1 MAKLQNIHVEKV
13 IALSAQRPAVT
24 TLGKATEGHFI
35 GENTGAVLYYS
46 QQQTA
51 NGAIIRSLQRNP

>member
-1 MAKLQNIHVEKV
+1 MAKLQNIQVEKV
-13 IALSAQRPAVT
+13 IVLSAQRSAVA
-24 TLGKATEGHFI
+24 TLDKAGEGHFT

-51 NGAIIRSLQRNP
+51 NGAIIRSL

>member
-1 MAKLQNIHVEKV
+1 MAKLQNIQVEKV
-13 IALSAQRPAVT
+13 VLSAQRSAVA
-24 TLGKATEGHFI
+24 TLTRRRRPLT

-51 NGAIIRSLQRNP
+51 NGAIIRHFAA